1 MDGQM
6 SLFMDHVV
14 REKNNA
20 KMLHS
25 ISKKMVF
32 ICLTDIVQYI
42 VHLIG
47 PGAGAQVRR
56 GLVAARPEVA
66 VPGGVD
72 ALGVVG
78 PRLVHVLHIGACQ
91 TR

>member
-1 MDGQM
+1 MERM
-6 SLFMDHVV
+6 
-14 REKNNA
+14 NNS
-20 KMLHS
+20 KMLHYTA
-25 ISKKMVF
+25 KRLKMVF
-32 ICLTDIVQYI
+32 IYLTDTVHYI
-42 VHLIG
+42 VHLVG
-47 PGAGAQVRR
+47 PGAGAQVGR

-78 PRLVHVLHIGACQ
+78 PRLVHVLHIGTCH

>member
-1 MDGQM
+1 
-6 SLFMDHVV
+6 
-14 REKNNA
+14 
-20 KMLHS
+20 
-25 ISKKMVF
+25 MVF
-32 ICLTDIVQYI
+32 IYLTDTVQYI
-42 VHLIG
+42 VHLVG

-78 PRLVHVLHIGACQ
+78 PRLVHVLHIGACTQ
-91 TR
+91 GKTWRISVSVVVLFNFDIWSPHLKLV